1 MRTLGDTYAYLLQHE
16 DYVHLRAN
24 KVLGFSQ
31 WDLDHIVNL
40 GLATRI
46 VGNYGYKYR
55 ARKFINLPRPPKTEP
70 TEEARRIACGEGR
83 NSYQNLLKDKRESD
97 ELIAAL
103 HDTNGVV
110 SKAARKLGYG
120 RRKAHRLVVL
130 AKMDAK
136 SIKAMVR
143 GK

>member
-1 MRTLGDTYAYLLQHE
+1 MITLSDTYAYLLQHE

-24 KVLGFSQ
+24 KVLEFSQ
-31 WDLDHIVNL
+31 WDFDHLVNL
-40 GLATRI
+40 GLATRTI
-46 VGNYGYKYR
+46 GNYGYMYR
-55 ARKFINLPRPPKTEP
+55 ARKFINIPRPPKTEP

-110 SKAARKLGYG
+110 SKAARMLGIKRRRAHKL
-120 RRKAHRLVVL
+120 VEI
-130 AKMDAK
+130 AKMDSK